1 MRDSLYGFIM
11 VSLSPTP
18 DFLKALQSLG
28 HLQNNPKAFFFK
40 HPQEFSAS
48 KTYLLYFCLF
58 VCFFGI
64 DICACD
70 IKPDC
75 KFLRTETGSCSSFN
89 HTWHLAHRKGFHQ
102 RLLNDECSLSV
113 PCHFPRPLFPWRPLH
128 LPGCS
133 TISCCSRDRDGDAF
147 C

>member
-28 HLQNNPKAFFFK
+28 HLQNNPKAFFFLNTLRNFLPLK
-40 HPQEFSAS
+40 HTFSI
-48 KTYLLYFCLF
+48 FVCLF
-58 VCFFGI
+58 WI

-75 KFLRTETGSCSSFN
+75 KFLRTETDSCSSFK

-113 PCHFPRPLFPWRPLH
+113 PCHFPGPLFPWCPLH
-128 LPGCS
+128 LLGCS
-133 TISCCSRDRDGDAF
+133 TISCCPRDGDAF